1 MSKTVYVARNIKAE
15 ELLNILNKRSIRV
28 YNLHFRGEDVVFSV
42 LPKQTYEVDNLIKR
56 SLIDGQ
62 KVKEGGKKKVLKSVL
77 ANSGFILGAIILCIV
92 CVYFNSFIYQLEISG
107 CEGER
112 LYQLT
117 AELEEKGIKQGVKK
131 NTLQYDEISREL
143 IEKVDGLS
151 FLSIY
156 ESKGKIIAQ
165 AIYKDEPIEEQKKD
179 KIFAAF
185 DGIITRVLV
194 TSGTAVVKE
203 GDRVLKGDLLI
214 DGYIDLGDPLDPNNE
229 RVAVEAD
236 GVVYARV
243 WLSESLVISEK
254 TIQAKR
260 TGNTETVRYVFTDM
274 NAKTNTPVTKFAYS
288 DCEIEESIINSIL
301 PFKTVTYTFYEVEF
315 QEVITDRQMLDTKIF
330 EACNRLTLKLN
341 KDKLLDKWVN
351 EKKVDCF
358 YYIDVYYEVERAIND

>member
-15 ELLNILNKRSIRV
+15 ELLNLLNKRSIRV
-28 YNLHFRGEDVVFSV
+28 YNLHFRDADIVFSV
-42 LPKQTYEVDNLIKR
+42 IPKQAVEVDNLIKR
-56 SLIDGQ
+56 GLIEGQ
-62 KVKEGGKKKVLKSVL
+62 KIKVGGSKKVFNSIL
-77 ANSGFILGAIILCIV
+77 ANCGFIIGAILLCVV
-92 CVYFNSFIYQLEISG
+92 CLYFNSFIYQLEISG
-107 CEGER
+107 CDGER

-117 AELEEKGIKQGVKK
+117 AELEEKGVKQGVKK

-156 ESKGKIIAQ
+156 ENKGKIIAQ
-165 AIYKDEPIEEQKKD
+165 AIYKDEPVEDIKKD
-179 KIFAAF
+179 KIFATF

-243 WLSESLVISEK
+243 WLSENLVISDK

-260 TGNTETVRYVFTDM
+260 TGNTQTVRYVFTDM
-274 NAKTNTPVTKFAYS
+274 SAKTNTPATKFAFS
-288 DCEIEESIINSIL
+288 ECEVKENVVNSIL
-301 PFKTVTYTFYEVEF
+301 PFKTITYTFHELEY
-315 QEVITDRQMLDTKIF
+315 QEVITDRQILDTKIF
-330 EACNRLTLKLN
+330 EACNRLTLQLN
-341 KDKLLDKWVN
+341 QDKLLDKWVN

-358 YYIDVYYEVERAIND
+358 YYIDIYYEVERAIND